1 MKVSVI
7 VPVYNSSTYID
18 KCMTSLVNQ
27 TLDDI
32 EIIVIDDGS
41 NDDTL
46 KKLEKYKRKIKLI
59 KQKNSGVASARNKGL
74 MNATGEYIAFV
85 DSDDWIEQDM
95 FQVMYNKA
103 MEKNYD
109 AVECDFKYVDDN
121 KEWNGVIDTI
131 SDILT
136 LDNKKKYFV
145 NMFPVIWNKI
155 YRRDKIK
162 EIKFKDGVWAE
173 DVEFLYKVIPNIDTI
188 GKVNKSLYYYYQ
200 REKSESRLFDK
211 RVYNY
216 IDNFNGL
223 IKFYKDN
230 NKYELYKKELE
241 YCYVRYLYAT
251 FVKRAA
257 SFKNKDDYKEAVK
270 VARCNV
276 LEKFP
281 NYRKNKYFYKSIKGI
296 YLLLFNN
303 FIANFVFKL
312 YNNK

>member
-162 EIKFKDGVWAE
+162 EIKFKDGEIFKTKKYNAKDIIIIK
-173 DVEFLYKVIPNIDTI
+173 DVEKEEENSEE
-188 GKVNKSLYYYYQ
+188 KEYQ
-200 REKSESRLFDK
+200 K
-211 RVYNY
+211 
-216 IDNFNGL
+216 
-223 IKFYKDN
+223 
-230 NKYELYKKELE
+230 ELKELE
-241 YCYVRYLYAT
+241 KLEKEDY
-251 FVKRAA
+251 
-257 SFKNKDDYKEAVK
+257 KNKMA
-270 VARCNV
+270 
-276 LEKFP
+276 
-281 NYRKNKYFYKSIKGI
+281 NK
-296 YLLLFNN
+296 
-303 FIANFVFKL
+303 
-312 YNNK
+312 

>member
-121 KEWNGVIDTI
+121 KEW
-131 SDILT
+131 
-136 LDNKKKYFV
+136 
-145 NMFPVIWNKI
+145 KI
-155 YRRDKIK
+155 
-162 EIKFKDGVWAE
+162 
-173 DVEFLYKVIPNIDTI
+173 
-188 GKVNKSLYYYYQ
+188 
-200 REKSESRLFDK
+200 
-211 RVYNY
+211 
-216 IDNFNGL
+216 
-223 IKFYKDN
+223 
-230 NKYELYKKELE
+230 
-241 YCYVRYLYAT
+241 
-251 FVKRAA
+251 
-257 SFKNKDDYKEAVK
+257 
-270 VARCNV
+270 
-276 LEKFP
+276 
-281 NYRKNKYFYKSIKGI
+281 
-296 YLLLFNN
+296 
-303 FIANFVFKL
+303 
-312 YNNK
+312 